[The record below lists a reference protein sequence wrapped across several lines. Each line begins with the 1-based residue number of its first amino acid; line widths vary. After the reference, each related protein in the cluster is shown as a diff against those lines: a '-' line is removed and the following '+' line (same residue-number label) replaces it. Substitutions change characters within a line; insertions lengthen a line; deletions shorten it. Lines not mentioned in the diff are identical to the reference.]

1 MTSTAHRSYVSYSD
15 ENQQRPVLGFEE
27 EEGRYVPL
35 VPNGEG
41 ELARA
46 GEFGDEYEIK
56 VVEPDYDTRK
66 ILHG

>member
-1 MTSTAHRSYVSYSD
+1 MTSTAHRSYVSYLSD
-15 ENQQRPVLGFEE
+15 DHQRPVLGFAED
-27 EEGRYVPL
+27 GNRYVPL

-41 ELARA
+41 KLAPA
-46 GEFGDEYEIK
+46 GEFGEEYEIK

>member
-15 ENQQRPVLGFEE
+15 DQQRPVLGFAKD
-27 EEGRYVPL
+27 GDRYVPL

-41 ELARA
+41 KLARA
-46 GEFGDEYEIK
+46 EEFGEEYEIK